1 MPQDPL
7 TPRFPSTRFQGSK
20 RKLLGALAGTLGRY
34 PRGTAIDLYS
44 GSGSVSLLL
53 RSLGFRVVAND
64 YLRFANNTA
73 AVFLG
78 ATPQALRAVDWSAKL
93 RYLLVEAPIPATP
106 LVHERF
112 RGVFFTCEEN
122 LAIDRFCQNVIYEA
136 EFTRAVLT
144 YAVGQGLLMKR
155 PYNLFHRANLQMRLK
170 EVRRTFGN
178 AATWARPIATHAL
191 KAIAELASAPLRPHG
206 AGRHQV
212 THVNTGDLDS
222 FPHTEPELLYLD
234 PPYIAGNGRAVDYA
248 DFYHFLEGLLDYRLF
263 AAGDAGRPHRPIV
276 AAPTR
281 WRSGQPALA
290 ELAEICEKW
299 PRASI
304 FLSYR
309 DDGMPSV
316 SELRECFARSG
327 RPARVRCIA
336 AYKYALS
343 HSSSSREILLS
354 AGPLRVRHAGGDL
367 RRRSLNRVPVL
378 A

>member
-1 MPQDPL
+1 MEPAVRDRVAG
-7 TPRFPSTRFQGSK
+7 RFPSTRFQGSK
-20 RKLLGALAGTLGRY
+20 RKLLGALAATLGRHS
-34 PRGTAIDLYS
+34 RGTAIDLYS

-53 RSLGFRVVAND
+53 RTLGFRVVAND

-78 ATPQALRAVDWSAKL
+78 ATPQRLGAVDWGAKL
-93 RYLLVEAPIPATP
+93 RYLLLDAPIPAPP

-122 LAIDRFCQNVIYEA
+122 LAIDRFCQNVIHEA

-155 PYNLFHRANLQMRLK
+155 PYNLFHRANLYMRLND
-170 EVRRTFGN
+170 VRRTFGN
-178 AATWARPIATHAL
+178 AVTWGRPIAAHAL
-191 KAIAELASAPLRPHG
+191 KAIAELGGAALQPGSACGH
-206 AGRHQV
+206 AV
-212 THVNTGDLDS
+212 TYVNTSQLAS
-222 FPHTEPELLYLD
+222 FPEVEPTLVYLD
-234 PPYIAGNGRAVDYA
+234 PPYVARDGTAVDYA

-263 AAGDAGRPHRPIV
+263 ASGDSGRPHRPIV

-281 WRSGQPALA
+281 WRSCQPALA
-290 ELAEICEKW
+290 ELAEICAKW

-309 DDGMPSV
+309 EDGLPSV

-327 RPARVRCIA
+327 RLARVRCIVP
-336 AYKYALS
+336 YRYALS
-343 HSSSSREILLS
+343 HSRSSREILLS
-354 AGPLRVRHAGGDL
+354 AAPPRGRHAGVK
-367 RRRSLNRVPVL
+367 RVSVL